1 MVSANTFGVNA
12 FKCKNLEYTVD
23 ELVTAGVRLTKEAI
37 AEVKKEN
44 TAEADR
50 PMFSALDIGSI
61 GKLLNRLG
69 KYPLTKHTRHS
80 GKSLLREIRQGLT

>member
-37 AEVKKEN
+37 AEVKKRIPQKL
-44 TAEADR
+44 TVQCFLR
-50 PMFSALDIGSI
+50 WISAPSGSF
-61 GKLLNRLG
+61 
-69 KYPLTKHTRHS
+69 
-80 GKSLLREIRQGLT
+80 